1 MKNADIKGRQVM
13 SMTVDRINPL
23 EPLQPGKKTGRSGQ
37 LDRGK
42 ENDSI
47 SLSSEAV
54 EKAELLR
61 AMELVSAAGDVR
73 AERVAELKKKINDP
87 SYINDTI
94 IKATADRILDAF
106 GI

>member
-1 MKNADIKGRQVM
+1 M

-23 EPLQPGKKTGRSGQ
+23 EPPQPGKKAGRSGQ
-37 LDRGK
+37 LERGK

-54 EKAELLR
+54 EKAELHRTL
-61 AMELVSAAGDVR
+61 ELINTAEDVR
-73 AERVAELKKKINDP
+73 ADRVAELKAKINDP

-94 IKATADRILDAF
+94 IKATADRIMDAF
-106 GI
+106 GL